1 MFVGTRFIAF
11 SLLCRYLRLDVIHH
25 VSTSLLCRCLGLDAL
40 NRVPTSGCWICDF
53 LSNFRRIWLLHEL
66 VNSFQCQVDTSTI
79 PPLRQ
84 EENALLDRCPDGKSP
99 GCEIIAYRETLLA
112 IKSEGVPGGFYR
124 SSTKETHGA
133 AFHRRTGGCGDDQ
146 AHGGTGAARTQRRRY
161 LAGKPAGPAGIA
173 RHACR
178 SNARRGDPDWAS
190 RTRQTIAFAQ
200 ARAQSA

>member
-1 MFVGTRFIAF
+1 MFVGTRFIA
-11 SLLCRYLRLDVIHH
+11 S
-25 VSTSLLCRCLGLDAL
+25 SLLCRCLGLDAIY
-40 NRVPTSGCWICDF
+40 RVPTSGCWICDF

-99 GCEIIAYRETLLA
+99 GCEIIACRETLLA

-146 AHGGTGAARTQRRRY
+146 AYSGTGAARTQRRIY
-161 LAGKPAGPAGIA
+161 PGAAGRGRDGAPPQAGE
-173 RHACR
+173 CR
-178 SNARRGDPDWAS
+178 ALR
-190 RTRQTIAFAQ
+190 
-200 ARAQSA
+200 